1 MKATFVSGRL
11 HRKNGMC
18 GSGMGSVLM
27 NDGGAGS
34 GSSYMSVS
42 DYEKTT
48 GNNIKGQGLGGGL
61 GGKLERL
68 LVKPSEPKGKK
79 KRNIHF

>member
-1 MKATFVSGRL
+1 MRTTFVSGRL

-27 NDGGAGS
+27 NNGGAGS
-34 GSSYMSVS
+34 GSSYMSVR
-42 DYEKTT
+42 DYEETT
-48 GNNIKGQGLGGGL
+48 GHNIKGQGL